1 MEDAIALT
9 DSPAIGQENKK
20 HPRQLYTIAFSTMWD
35 LFSFYG
41 MKALLIAYIVTQL
54 KLGQPMGYAV
64 LAAYAALVWGFNFF
78 GGVVSDKY
86 LGARKSIIWGNYLQI
101 AGHLTLAIPL
111 QQPFFAG
118 LALVATGSGF
128 RASTSSSLVGSFYSN
143 TNTRKKDDGYS
154 IYYMFV
160 NIGAALGG
168 LICGYLGQ
176 NINWHLGFG
185 AACFFMIIGQTQ
197 FILGINKSHG
207 APPDAK
213 KLQEKFFLK
222 LISREKIIY
231 LFSLIVV
238 AMVVL
243 LLEYPGIMNFIM
255 LPLIIGAFIY
265 ILILSFRFTKGEQKK
280 LWAAM
285 IMFLIGSLFWACY
298 EQCAGSLNLFVLNN
312 VNLSIAGIKVSGLS
326 INNFAPGAWLVILT
340 PLSIKTWQWLHKKNR
355 SPGSTSKYIIAFL
368 GVSFCFL
375 VLWSSCYYNRST
387 GMIPVIML
395 VVAYLFLE
403 IGEICLGPV
412 SFSLASKLSPVA
424 IASTVMGLMYL
435 SISFGE
441 YLAGKLGTFMT
452 VPNGITDPATI
463 MPYFSNIFLKIV
475 LGTAFIALLIALLSP
490 LIKKWM
496 QEIK

>member
-1 MEDAIALT
+1 MNQTETIT
-9 DSPAIGQENKK
+9 EITIIEPESKK

-41 MKALLIAYIVTQL
+41 MKALLIAYILTQL

-78 GGVVSDKY
+78 GGVVSDRY

-118 LALVATGSGF
+118 LALVATGAGF
-128 RASTSSSLVGSFYSN
+128 RASTCSSLVGSLYRN
-143 TNTRKKDDGYS
+143 DNARRKDDGYS
-154 IYYMFV
+154 LYYMLF

-168 LICGYLGQ
+168 LIVGYLGQ

-185 AACFFMIIGQTQ
+185 TAAVFMILGQIQ
-197 FILGINKSHG
+197 FILGINRSYG
-207 APPDAK
+207 APPDEK
-213 KLQEKFFLK
+213 KLQEKVFLK
-222 LISREKIIY
+222 LFNREIVIY
-231 LFSLIVV
+231 LFTLLVV
-238 AMVVL
+238 AMVLL
-243 LLEYPGIMNFIM
+243 LLEYPGVMNFIM
-255 LPLIIGAFIY
+255 LPVIAGAFFYVY
-265 ILILSFRFTKGEQKK
+265 ILSLKFTIQERKK

-285 IMFLIGSLFWACY
+285 ILFLISSLFWACY

-312 VNLSIAGIKVSGLS
+312 VNLNIAGIKLSGLS

-340 PLSIKTWQWLHKKNR
+340 PLSIKTWQWLHKRKMNPR
-355 SPGSTSKYIIAFL
+355 GYSKYIIAFL
-368 GVSFCFL
+368 AISLCFL
-375 VLWSSCYYNRST
+375 VLWASCYFNRST
-387 GMIPVIML
+387 GMVPVML
-395 VVAYLFLE
+395 LIVAYLFME
-403 IGEICLGPV
+403 VGEICLGPV
-412 SFSLASKLSPVA
+412 SFSLASKLSPTA

-435 SISFGE
+435 SVSLGE

-452 VPNGITDPATI
+452 VPDGITDPVTM
-463 MPYFSNIFLKIV
+463 MPYFSNVFLKIV
-475 LGTAFIALLIALLSP
+475 FGAACIALLVALLSP
-490 LIKKWM
+490 LLKKWM

>member
-1 MEDAIALT
+1 MEETLPFTGTPTFETED
-9 DSPAIGQENKK
+9 KK
-20 HPRQLYTIAFSTMWD
+20 HPKQLYTIAFSTMWD

-143 TNTRKKDDGYS
+143 TDTRKKDDGYS
-154 IYYMFV
+154 LYYMLM

-185 AACFFMIIGQTQ
+185 TACFFMIIGQAQ

-207 APPDAK
+207 APPDTK
-213 KLQEKFFLK
+213 KLREKIFLK
-222 LISREKIIY
+222 LFSRETIIY
-231 LFSLIVV
+231 LFSLLVV

-255 LPLIIGAFIY
+255 LPLIVVGFIY
-265 ILILSFRFTKGEQKK
+265 VLVLSFRFTKQEQKK

-285 IMFLIGSLFWACY
+285 IMFLFGSLFWACY
-298 EQCAGSLNLFVLNN
+298 EQCSGSLNLFVLNN
-312 VNLSIAGIKVSGLS
+312 VDLNVAGIKISGLS

-355 SPGSTSKYIIAFL
+355 SPGSTAKYIIAFL
-368 GVSFCFL
+368 GVSLCFFT
-375 VLWSSCYYNRST
+375 LWASCYFNRST
-387 GMIPVIML
+387 GMIPVMML

-452 VPNGITDPATI
+452 VPGGITNPVTM
-463 MPYFSNIFLKIV
+463 MPYFSNVFLKVVIGAA
-475 LGTAFIALLIALLSP
+475 LIALLVALLSP